1 MNSSG
6 VVVSTFQQMCCL
18 SIILLLQLICAAT
31 ATLTTTSESMKTTVR
46 ITQAIRNNFPSSKN
60 IFEEAV
66 RVSLLDTTTTL
77 KIILDSSND
86 RTASAF
92 DIGINKKQY
101 GFSEKNL
108 QLECISLTRAK
119 LVGTVQSPKN
129 LLNQK
134 VNGIGT
140 NQNWHILNLPKN
152 AKQNQAL
159 LLVVFMELEEVKGV

>member
-86 RTASAF
+86 RTTPAF
-92 DIGINKKQY
+92 DIGIINISV
-101 GFSEKNL
+101 GLCEKND
-108 QLECISLTRAK
+108 
-119 LVGTVQSPKN
+119 
-129 LLNQK
+129 
-134 VNGIGT
+134 
-140 NQNWHILNLPKN
+140 
-152 AKQNQAL
+152 
-159 LLVVFMELEEVKGV
+159 